1 MRPSWGRPGEW
12 PSGSFGVGRRTCRP
26 RRRQRFLS
34 RRRVHCGLAGTRD
47 GNLMRPQEASTPAI
61 WILRERAGPPPGL
74 DVRYGRV
81 QKLAA
86 EADFTTRSLGMQ
98 ASMGTV
104 ILTDRERTPE

>member
-1 MRPSWGRPGEW
+1 
-12 PSGSFGVGRRTCRP
+12 
-26 RRRQRFLS
+26 
-34 RRRVHCGLAGTRD
+34 
-47 GNLMRPQEASTPAI
+47 MRPQETSTLAI
-61 WILRERAGPPPGL
+61 WILRERAGPPGL
-74 DVRYGRV
+74 DVRYGRL